1 MELKWDSESRN
12 RRRFFLCAA
21 LSSCHLRSDLQYSAP
36 DTFSLARS
44 LQVLY
49 SKSHPRNTDIP
60 LFGHLTWSEM
70 QLDIKKKK
78 KKKSSTKAIEYD
90 AASRIYWISGTMGE
104 SFLSCFVFFCSPL
117 GIGAGA
123 WGVSVEETEFANFS
137 QHENTKQ
144 NLRYSIAV
152 MVCALPVT
160 GWTVR
165 LQDRDQEQGVLS
177 LM

>member
-78 KKKSSTKAIEYD
+78 KKKFDQSHRIWCSFAYLLDFGNNGRKFFVLFCFFLLTFRNRRRSLRRFSRGDRVCKLQPAWKHKTKLEVLHCCY
-90 AASRIYWISGTMGE
+90 
-104 SFLSCFVFFCSPL
+104 
-117 GIGAGA
+117 
-123 WGVSVEETEFANFS
+123 GVRA
-137 QHENTKQ
+137 
-144 NLRYSIAV
+144 
-152 MVCALPVT
+152 P
-160 GWTVR
+160 GDR
-165 LQDRDQEQGVLS
+165 LDC
-177 LM
+177 